1 MYPSKRND
9 TVDLIKTVAIFS
21 VVAIHVS
28 ASYVATDVNTSLW
41 ILSCFF
47 RSLASGGVPLFL
59 MASGALLL
67 RPEKYMPLEKLYG
80 KNMPRILLALFFWA
94 FVYCAA
100 PLYGGIHSLGE
111 LRSVLGN
118 LILFHHKEH
127 LYYLH
132 MMILVYGFLPLSR
145 IIACHST
152 KNEMKYL
159 LALWLVLGIFL
170 PTVRAFYSLES
181 VGAIPLQWIMVFSYS
196 AIGYTFMGYFLSE
209 TKPSKNLYTIAAILG
224 FAMVFGCTYYSSKTA
239 GQLDER
245 FFEGMSV
252 GVFLW
257 SVGIFALAQHIRL
270 PEKGK
275 AFVLKLS
282 KSSFAIYLVHV
293 LVLDYLKYYFPA
305 LETLN
310 PLMGI
315 PAITV
320 AVTAISYI
328 LYKILSHIPV
338 VRKWLI

>member
-9 TVDLIKTVAIFS
+9 MIDLIKTVAIFS
-21 VVAIHVS
+21 VIAIHVS
-28 ASYVATDVNTSLW
+28 APYVAGDVPGKLW
-41 ILSCFF
+41 PLACFF

-80 KNMPRILLALFFWA
+80 KNMLRIVLALFFWA
-94 FVYCAA
+94 FLYRAA

-111 LRSVLGN
+111 LRATFGD
-118 LILFHHKEH
+118 LILFRHKDH

-132 MMILVYGFLPLSR
+132 MMILVYAFLPLSR
-145 IIACHST
+145 IISCHST

-159 LALWLVLGIFL
+159 LALWFFLGIFL

-209 TKPSKNLYTIAAILG
+209 QKPPKNLYAIGAALG
-224 FAMVFGCTYYSSKTA
+224 LAIVFGGTFYFSRTLE
-239 GQLDER
+239 QLEER

-252 GVFLW
+252 GVFFW
-257 SVGIFALAQHIRL
+257 SAGLFALLQHIRL
-270 PEKGK
+270 SEKAK
-275 AFVLKLS
+275 AFVLEIS
-282 KSSFAIYLVHV
+282 KSSFAVYLVHV
-293 LVLDYLKYYFPA
+293 LVLDYLKYCFPA
-305 LETLN
+305 LEGLS
-310 PLMGI
+310 PLIGI
-315 PAITV
+315 PAITA
-320 AVTAISYI
+320 AVFAISYI
-328 LYKILSHIPV
+328 LYKILSYTPF